1 MNTNPIQWETID
13 ALINATAEDENL
25 SFTWLDDLATHHLEL
40 VAYAVS
46 EEIQAVYSELERV
59 QFLYLLSVIWKAL
72 EGKLK
77 PDPLDPETLE
87 AMDEAN
93 WLTYEESEDE
103 VKLLDD
109 WIDECA
115 EPELLELLIQGIL
128 EEEELEENSPEAIWG
143 LFIQAKSCLDALL
156 TLRLDQ

>member
-1 MNTNPIQWETID
+1 MNTNPVQWETID

-25 SFTWLDDLATHHLEL
+25 SFTWLDDLATHQLEL
-40 VAYAVS
+40 VAYAIS
-46 EEIQAVYSELERV
+46 EEMQAVYSELERV
-59 QFLYLLSVIWKAL
+59 QVLYLLSVIWKAL

-77 PDPLDPETLE
+77 AEPLDPETLE
-87 AMDEAN
+87 SVDEAN
-93 WLTYEESEDE
+93 WLRYEEAEDE

-109 WIDECA
+109 WIDESE

-128 EEEELEENSPEAIWG
+128 EEEELGENSPEAIWG

-156 TLRLDQ
+156 TLRLEQ